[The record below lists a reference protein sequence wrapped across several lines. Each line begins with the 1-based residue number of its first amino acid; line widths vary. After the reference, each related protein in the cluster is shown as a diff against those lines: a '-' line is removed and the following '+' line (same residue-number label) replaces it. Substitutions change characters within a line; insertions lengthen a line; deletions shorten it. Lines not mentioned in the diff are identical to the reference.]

1 MSRSDQKRWNRPI
14 PLIGDTSAAVERAA
28 DPAAWAFDAAARDAF
43 YAVAEARRDIRRFR
57 PDPVP
62 DATLRR
68 VLQAAHTAP
77 SVGHSQPWRFL
88 VVRDPSLRDAAA
100 LMAEREKLAQA
111 DLMDEERGRR
121 LRDLSLEGIRA
132 APLGVV
138 VCCDRRTPATGVL
151 GRATFPDADLWSC
164 ACAIQNLWLAARAE
178 GLGLGW
184 VTLFPPD
191 ELGALLGLP
200 EGVTTLGWLCL
211 GWPDE
216 LPPSPG
222 LERRGW
228 SRRLPLDDVVF
239 ADRWPEADAAPPPSH
254 LPAPRQA
261 SFAAPSPDAVVA
273 ARDGADDLLA
283 VPGALG
289 VLDAA
294 LDRVLAVRPDGPTGG
309 CLVLAASDH
318 PVTRYG
324 VSAFP
329 ATVTRQILD
338 ATRAGVSQGAS
349 AARASGLSVLAL
361 DAGVLPGP
369 GTAPDDRPDLHDRL
383 ADAVR
388 VGGPRGDLVTADALT
403 DVAARLLMEAGRV
416 AGEHAAEG
424 GLVVLGEAGI
434 GNTTPAAALAAALLD
449 LPADAVVGLG
459 AGSDAAI
466 VERKHEVVAAALARV
481 RDRPRTPFEL
491 LSALGG
497 GEFAVL
503 TGVILGAA
511 SRGAAVVL
519 DGLAT
524 SVSALAAV
532 RMLPGVAAHLVAGQ
546 RSRER
551 GHPAVLRALGLEPL
565 LDLRLRAGEGVG
577 GCLAAGMLVTALR
590 TRAETART
598 MPKP

>member
-1 MSRSDQKRWNRPI
+1 MSRSDQKTWNRPI
-14 PLIGDTSAAVERAA
+14 PLIGDTSAAVDRAA
-28 DPAAWAFDAAARDAF
+28 DPAAWAFDAPAREAF
-43 YAVAEARRDIRRFR
+43 YAVAGARRDIRRFR

-62 DATLRR
+62 EETLRR
-68 VLQAAHTAP
+68 ILAAAHTAP

-88 VVRDPSLRDAAA
+88 IVRDPALRDAAA

-111 DLMDEERGRR
+111 DLLGEERGRR

-138 VCCDRRTPATGVL
+138 VCCDRRTPAAGVL

-164 ACAIQNLWLAARAE
+164 AAAIQNLWLAARAE

-184 VTLFPPD
+184 VTLFQPH

-200 EGVTTLGWLCL
+200 DGVTTLGWLCL

-228 SRRLPLDDVVF
+228 SHRLPLDDIVF
-239 ADRWPEADAAPPPSH
+239 ADRWPESDPASPPDHLAAPA
-254 LPAPRQA
+254 PA
-261 SFAAPSPDAVVA
+261 AVVA
-273 ARDGADDLLA
+273 ARDEADDLLA
-283 VPGALG
+283 VPGSLG

-294 LDRVLAVRPDGPTGG
+294 LDRIRAIRSDGLTGG
-309 CLVLAASDH
+309 RLVLAAADH
-318 PVTRYG
+318 PVTRHG

-329 ATVTRQILD
+329 ASVTRQILD

-349 AARASGLSVLAL
+349 AARAAGLGVLAL

-369 GTAPDDRPDLHDRL
+369 PHAESGLDRKL

-388 VGGPRGDLVTADALT
+388 AGGPRGDLVETDALT
-403 DVAARLLMEAGRV
+403 DVAARLLLEAGRV
-416 AGEHAAEG
+416 AGEQAADG

-434 GNTTPAAALAAALLD
+434 GNTTPAAALAAAFLG
-449 LPADAVVGLG
+449 LPAEETVGLG
-459 AGSDAAI
+459 AGSDAAM
-466 VERKHEVVAAALARV
+466 VDRKRAVVAAALARV
-481 RDRPRTPFEL
+481 GDRDRSPLEL
-491 LSALGG
+491 LTALGG

-503 TGVILGAA
+503 TGVVLGAA

-524 SVSALAAV
+524 SVAALAAV
-532 RMLPGVAAHLVAGQ
+532 RMMPGVAAHLIAGQ
-546 RSRER
+546 RSREQ
-551 GHPAVLRALGLEPL
+551 GHPPVLRALGLEPL

-577 GCLAAGMLVTALR
+577 GCFAAGMLLAALR
-590 TRAETART
+590 TRAGTART
-598 MPKP
+598 VRNL

>member
-1 MSRSDQKRWNRPI
+1 MSRSDQKTWNRPI

-28 DPAAWAFDAAARDAF
+28 DPAAWAFDPAAREAF
-43 YAVAEARRDIRRFR
+43 YAVTAARRDIRRFR

-62 DATLRR
+62 EETLRR
-68 VLQAAHTAP
+68 VLAAAHTAP

-88 VVRDPSLRDAAA
+88 VVRDPALRDTAA

-111 DLMDEERGRR
+111 DLLGEERGRR

-138 VCCDRRTPATGVL
+138 VACDRRTPAAGVL

-184 VTLFPPD
+184 VTLFQPD

-228 SRRLPLDDVVF
+228 SRRAPLDEVVF
-239 ADRWPEADAAPPPSH
+239 TDRWPASDTAPPPNHLAAPPP
-254 LPAPRQA
+254 A
-261 SFAAPSPDAVVA
+261 AVVA
-273 ARDGADDLLA
+273 ARDRADDLLA
-283 VPGALG
+283 VPGSLG

-294 LDRVLAVRPDGPTGG
+294 LDRVLAVRPDGLTGG
-309 CLVLAASDH
+309 TLVLAAADH
-318 PVTRYG
+318 PVTRHG

-329 ATVTRQILD
+329 ASVTRQILD
-338 ATRAGVSQGAS
+338 ATREGVSQGAS
-349 AARASGLSVLAL
+349 AARAAGLGVLAL
-361 DAGVLPGP
+361 DAGVLGP
-369 GTAPDDRPDLHDRL
+369 ASGGTDLDRRL
-383 ADAVR
+383 SDAVET
-388 VGGPRGDLVTADALT
+388 GGPRGDLVRTDALT
-403 DVAARLLMEAGRV
+403 DVAARLLLEAGRV
-416 AGEHAAEG
+416 AGEQAAEG

-434 GNTTPAAALAAALLD
+434 GNTTPAAALASALLG
-449 LPADAVVGLG
+449 LPAAETVGLG
-459 AGSDAAI
+459 AGSDAEM
-466 VERKHEVVAAALARV
+466 VERKRAVVAAALARV
-481 RDRPRTPFEL
+481 GDLDRSPLEL
-491 LSALGG
+491 LTALGG

-503 TGVILGAA
+503 TGVVLGAA

-524 SVSALAAV
+524 SVAALTAV
-532 RMLPGVAAHLVAGQ
+532 RMMPGVAAHLVAGQ
-546 RSRER
+546 RSREQ
-551 GHPAVLRALGLEPL
+551 GHPLVLRALGLEPL

-577 GCLAAGMLVTALR
+577 GCLAAGLLLAALR

-598 MPKP
+598 MPNL